1 MQIDTLLNY
10 IEKQFE
16 ILNDLAPEHKQLWDD
31 TVLNLQN
38 ELIKESP
45 QRKRKRKRKIL
56 KYPKEIYTHKAV
68 RINGVNLRGI
78 NGNKLR
84 VAIHKKDRYVHILV
98 KNNWS
103 DESIKQLDKIYVKFP
118 GKECY
123 LDLPCKTNR
132 PLTEEKIVNCQ
143 KVIRGFLTRK
153 KLIKRVPV
161 EVSGKT
167 VNVLCDMRGNII
179 MEKLA
184 DHSKKIKRDI
194 IKKFLPHD
202 TSIRHNNKRDNTWV
216 GSWDSHNQTIVVVR
230 EDVGRIEFSGKQGSA
245 FHQFAKKHYEQT
257 RQERGASVNA
267 MTEVEIRQKNR
278 WVSLNQ
284 ATLSVYN

>member
-1 MQIDTLLNY
+1 M
-10 IEKQFE
+10 
-16 ILNDLAPEHKQLWDD
+16 
-31 TVLNLQN
+31 
-38 ELIKESP
+38 
-45 QRKRKRKRKIL
+45 
-56 KYPKEIYTHKAV
+56 
-68 RINGVNLRGI
+68 
-78 NGNKLR
+78 
-84 VAIHKKDRYVHILV
+84 
-98 KNNWS
+98 
-103 DESIKQLDKIYVKFP
+103 
-118 GKECY
+118 
-123 LDLPCKTNR
+123 DLPCKTNR

-153 KLIKRVPV
+153 KRNKKVPF
-161 EVSGKT
+161 EACGKT

-184 DHSKKIKRDI
+184 DHAVKIRRDI
-194 IKKFLPHD
+194 IKKCLPHD

-230 EDVGRIEFSGKQGSA
+230 EDVGRIEFSGKHGSA
-245 FHQFAKKHYEQT
+245 FHEFAKKHYQET

-278 WVSLNQ
+278 WVSLNK